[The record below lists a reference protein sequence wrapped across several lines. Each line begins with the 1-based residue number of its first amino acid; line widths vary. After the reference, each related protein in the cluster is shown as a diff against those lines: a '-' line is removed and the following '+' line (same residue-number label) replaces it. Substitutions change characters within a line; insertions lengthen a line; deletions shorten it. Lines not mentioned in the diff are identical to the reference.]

1 MTVMTAAAGT
11 HYPALFVVV
20 FGFFVLLSVVLA
32 VFVVRF
38 AVKLNRERTA
48 GGPRPK
54 R

>member
-1 MTVMTAAAGT
+1 MAVSGAHDPT
-11 HYPALFVVV
+11 LFVVV
-20 FGFFVLLSVVLA
+20 FGIFLLLSAVLA

-38 AVKLNRERTA
+38 AVKLNRERSP